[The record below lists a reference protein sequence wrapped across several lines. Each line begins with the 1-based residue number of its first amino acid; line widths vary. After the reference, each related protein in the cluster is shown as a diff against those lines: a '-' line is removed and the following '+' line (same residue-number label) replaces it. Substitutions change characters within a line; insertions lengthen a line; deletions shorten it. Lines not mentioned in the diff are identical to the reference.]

1 MRRILLAYGAI
12 HVNVLLVSFFLV
24 GVLNEV
30 VLIALQVAFLLL
42 YCGSGNVLRYLK
54 EIYP

>member
-12 HVNVLLVSFFLV
+12 HVNILLVSFFLV

-30 VLIALQVAFLLL
+30 VLIALQVAFFCSCTVGL
-42 YCGSGNVLRYLK
+42 
-54 EIYP
+54 EMF